1 MTGGVALRGDVSMNL
16 TRGLVRTWIVL
27 TVLYV
32 LAQLFH
38 NGAPDVHLPFWWTA
52 LCFVAPPVGLAVLLA
67 ALGWI
72 IAGFRQRPSN

>member
-1 MTGGVALRGDVSMNL
+1 MNL

-32 LAQLFH
+32 LAQQLFH
-38 NGAPDVHLPFWWTA
+38 NPAPDLNPPFWWTV
-52 LCFVAPPVGLAVLLA
+52 LWIFVVPPVGLAVVLA

-72 IAGFRQRPSN
+72 IAGFRQRPSS